1 MSAPKKKKAEKPT
14 KHQSSPDETAA
25 MTETIG
31 NNGKNNNNNNN
42 DEEEV
47 VLPKSLSHIKN
58 KDRRRENLL
67 RLKAA
72 ERKIKIEAKKK
83 KKALEKALGD
93 DAPPK
98 QVPKTIENQ
107 REKDETM
114 ITAADEEV
122 EAMEALDEMSGF
134 FNRETPPKMLV
145 TTADH
150 GSHRTIKFARDL
162 ADVVPNAK
170 YYYRKGLPLKKII
183 KQCESNGYT
192 ELIVI
197 NEDRRVP
204 NGLILCH
211 LPDGPTAHFKLT
223 SSKLAK
229 EMTKMKKR
237 CKKFDKEVK
246 PEVILNNFNTML
258 GHRVGRMLA
267 SVFHYDPDFEGRRVV
282 TFHNQRDYIFFRHHL
297 YGFSED
303 GKKVG
308 LREIG
313 PRFTLKLRSLQKGT
327 FDSKYGEF
335 EWVHKR
341 HEMETSRRRFFL

>member
-1 MSAPKKKKAEKPT
+1 
-14 KHQSSPDETAA
+14 
-25 MTETIG
+25 
-31 NNGKNNNNNNN
+31 
-42 DEEEV
+42 
-47 VLPKSLSHIKN
+47 
-58 KDRRRENLL
+58 
-67 RLKAA
+67 
-72 ERKIKIEAKKK
+72 
-83 KKALEKALGD
+83 
-93 DAPPK
+93 
-98 QVPKTIENQ
+98 
-107 REKDETM
+107 
-114 ITAADEEV
+114 
-122 EAMEALDEMSGF
+122 MEALDEMSGF

-267 SVFHYDPDFEGRRVV
+267 SVFSLRPRLRRSSRGDVSQPARLHLLPSSFVRVQRGRKEGGPPGDR
-282 TFHNQRDYIFFRHHL
+282 T
-297 YGFSED
+297 
-303 GKKVG
+303 
-308 LREIG
+308 EIHAQT
-313 PRFTLKLRSLQKGT
+313 PLLAKG
-327 FDSKYGEF
+327 
-335 EWVHKR
+335 
-341 HEMETSRRRFFL
+341 